1 VGVKKN
7 HRTLICYLG
16 NPIVKNDCIG
26 YTLGRR
32 LEQLFKSDANVV
44 VREFTGSPLD
54 FISETQGFERVL
66 VVDAM
71 VTGTAPVGTVKV
83 MTEADLERYR
93 VGASAHSINLP
104 EALALART
112 MHIPMP
118 ERVILIGIEV
128 AWSGEFGEEL
138 APELADQLERI
149 YKDVLFSIDQA
160 MHIDDSQRAQ
170 ACP

>member
-1 VGVKKN
+1 MDMQKSN
-7 HRTLICYLG
+7 RTLICYLG

-32 LEQLFKSDANVV
+32 LEQLFKSDAGVV

-54 FISETQGFERVL
+54 FISETQGFPQVL

-71 VTGTAPVGTVKV
+71 VTGTVPLGTVKL
-83 MTEADLERYR
+83 MTEADLQRYR

-118 ERVILIGIEV
+118 ERVVLIGIEV

-149 YKDVLFSIDQA
+149 YKDVLFAIEQA
-160 MHIDDSQRAQ
+160 MRVDDR
-170 ACP
+170 

>member
-1 VGVKKN
+1 MQKSR
-7 HRTLICYLG
+7 RTLICYLG

-26 YTLGRR
+26 YALGRR
-32 LEQLFKSDANVV
+32 LEQFFKSDARVV

-54 FISETQGFERVL
+54 FISETQGFQQVL
-66 VVDAM
+66 IVDAM
-71 VTGTAPVGTVKV
+71 VTGTVPAGTVKV
-83 MTEADLERYR
+83 LTETDLERYR

-118 ERVILIGIEV
+118 ERVSLIGIEV

-149 YKDVLFSIDQA
+149 YKDVLVSIERMTKSKLGTYD
-160 MHIDDSQRAQ
+160 
-170 ACP
+170 

>member
-1 VGVKKN
+1 LPKDQDVRAQKK
-7 HRTLICYLG
+7 HETLICYLG
-16 NPIVKNDCIG
+16 NPIVRNDCIG
-26 YTLGRR
+26 YILGRR
-32 LEQLFKSDANVV
+32 LEREYAGADIT
-44 VREFTGSPLD
+44 VREFTGSALD
-54 FISETQGFERVL
+54 FVSETQGFRQVL

-83 MTEADLERYR
+83 MAEADLEKYR

-104 EALALART
+104 EALALARK

-118 ERVILIGIEV
+118 ERVVLIGIEV

-149 YKDVLFSIDQA
+149 YADVRLAIEQA
-160 MHIDDSQRAQ
+160 KRLGDK
-170 ACP
+170 

>member
-1 VGVKKN
+1 VRPQKK
-7 HRTLICYLG
+7 HKTLICYLG
-16 NPIVKNDCIG
+16 NPIVRNDCIG
-26 YTLGRR
+26 YILGRR
-32 LEQLFKSDANVV
+32 LEREFAGTDVA
-44 VREFTGSPLD
+44 VREFTGSALD
-54 FISETQGFERVL
+54 FVSETQGFQQVL

-71 VTGTAPVGTVKV
+71 VTGTASVGTVKV

-112 MHIPMP
+112 MHIPIP

-149 YKDVLFSIDQA
+149 YEDVLFSIEQA
-160 MHIDDSQRAQ
+160 MHIDDR
-170 ACP
+170 